1 MKKPLTVR
9 VVSVLLAVILCAL
22 SMSLTAGAVEAGYEL
37 IGEVSGGLFTDTGAS
52 SGINDYIIEDVT
64 SGKTGKITATVS
76 SVDVPD
82 YVAGEVTETTVP
94 VYQRVTSITSGS
106 KYLFVFVSGG
116 HYVMNNTVNSGT
128 LGTVLATDSA
138 ELQSTISGNFDS
150 YLYTLT
156 SSSSSYTVKSSANTY
171 LNIGSSALSLESSS
185 NNLTFTSTSVSGED
199 CFTVS
204 KDNGFWIF
212 TDICYLFFNTTD
224 STVGSS
230 NTVDYVY
237 LYQKNGT
244 TSAYEVST
252 ANISE
257 LIAYANS
264 LTSSRYTNWNTLGI
278 DGLVTAAQNKVSAV
292 NNPYSTEANAQTAQ
306 DAVNA
311 AAEALHNAVAQLQ
324 LDASQTAAV
333 FRVVSSADYFDYSD
347 YNGGTVSDPVKNGT
361 QVSCTATAS
370 EGSRFCYWT
379 KNGAWYSSS
388 AAITVG
394 DGEDEYVA
402 WFSKVQPD
410 GSIIVPITWT
420 RTDEHTPDSDRD
432 GSYVFT
438 GINTYSDD
446 NYTDY
451 GVTWDKLKDLTTT
464 HDPFV
469 WDLNHSGT
477 DGNGTSYPYNQGK
490 YTGYPSTKIGASW
503 TDLDPDTSD
512 NSWKLA
518 SARLFRGEFYWP
530 EGYTTSD
537 IIKMVSVN
545 DADYT
550 AIYDHINDY
559 ITAHP
564 DDTAFASAFQGGT
577 VLPINDDMFIFIHSA
592 ADDITTKTSGEAL
605 DYLTFFT
612 GSTGKGVWTQVGN
625 NSADWGKTTE
635 TKLGTA
641 YSVRAFHYSYPNLVS
656 DAADDNATNIKSM
669 VNTTEIYTNLKHT
682 DGWYTILNTSTLAS
696 KLGNVYGV
704 DAPFPA
710 GTLFY
715 FDIYVL
721 DNDGAGGMDKWELN
735 FKKADRSVTVN
746 YYYDTIASDNF
757 LGSATITGKV
767 TGDKITLTSGTSAAQ
782 LDYYY
787 AAASAHAGSDE
798 IYLSGVQ
805 QGTVPY
811 VVTAG
816 ENVINVLYTK
826 VSKSALTFVSAGG
839 HYTYDGTVKTASGIS
854 LYYGGELVTPTG
866 TNTWSVTAYN
876 GYTYTVT
883 YNGGSSVSAK
893 YVGTVTNT
901 ITVSGVSITRNGYD
915 ASGDFKTA
923 FTSGTLQ
930 IVPASVAFIYDYGVV
945 NNYTDTANIPSG
957 SVFAEGGV
965 YWKMLTGNGE
975 NTISVTYTPGK
986 IYTAADSAETRELDI
1001 NGDNTADMTVT
1012 FLPATTV
1019 YYEDTAVTTG
1029 SGWSTAGTASGTTVY
1044 PDGMYGY
1051 GKGYAD
1057 DTGFSDG
1064 TYLHTV
1070 ASGDIAERTKAT
1082 FTFTGTGF
1090 TVHGKTDFESGLL
1103 RIYVKNAVTNAWVKI
1118 ITVDTLFESG
1128 AYNGVPLA
1136 TVSGLDYGT
1145 YTVELKAYTA
1155 KEIYTRDPAA
1165 TDRGNIYIDGI
1176 TVYEAIKK
1184 DGSGAATTALA
1195 NLARDAYNRDGE
1207 LNCELYDMR
1216 DIYLSGKI
1224 TSEIESGSSYF
1235 INGVWVPNVFASTTV
1250 GSATADNGIAAFLID
1265 KGASGA
1271 GGYTVAEIVEF
1282 GPKNELY
1289 IKPGQ
1294 SLTLVISG
1302 KTFDKLT
1309 FALSSPTGESVA
1321 YAVNSANNTVAST
1334 VHMYYSAF
1342 SNTNGTETR
1351 VVITNNSQHILSV
1364 SSVKITNVGSPASA
1378 VDETSLDEVLIYAA
1392 AVNGFV
1398 TGNGIHGDVNANGVI
1413 DPADYLMIKRSILGT
1428 YTLTPVQSVA
1438 ADANT
1443 DTEVSATDYLAV
1455 KRIFLGTY
1463 TAD

>member
-82 YVAGEVTETTVP
+82 YVAGEVTETTGDP
-94 VYQRVTSITSGS
+94 VYTLVDSIANGE
-106 KYLFVFVSGG
+106 YLFVFLSGSG
-116 HYVMNNTVNSGT
+116 HYIMTKAMSNNA
-128 LGTVLATDSA
+128 LGTVQATDLT
-138 ELQSTISGNFDS
+138 ELQNTITGNYSD
-150 YLYTLT
+150 YLYTVSGSGST
-156 SSSSSYTVKSSANTY
+156 YTVYSGTNY
-171 LNIGSSALSLESSS
+171 LNISSSGLSLGDSSD
-185 NNLTFTSTSVSGED
+185 LTFTSVSGED
-199 CFTVS
+199 CFTISKSIRVIIWYYDYYLNFNGDTVS
-204 KDNGFWIF
+204 A
-212 TDICYLFFNTTD
+212 
-224 STVGSS
+224 STAAS
-230 NTVDYVY
+230 NVY
-237 LYQKNGT
+237 LYKLTSSGGT
-244 TSAYEVST
+244 VYEVST
-252 ANISE
+252 ANISS
-257 LIAYANS
+257 IIDFAKS
-264 LTSSRYTNWNTLGI
+264 LTSSRYTNWSSLGI
-278 DGLVTAAQNKVSAV
+278 DGLITAAENALSAV
-292 NNPYSTEANAQTAQ
+292 SNPYSVQTDAQTAQ

-324 LDASQTAAV
+324 LDTTQLFAA

-347 YNGGTVSDPVKNGT
+347 YNGGTVSTPVKNGT

-388 AAITVG
+388 AAITVA
-394 DGEDEYVA
+394 DGEDVYVA
-402 WFSKVQPD
+402 WFAKVQED

-420 RTDEHTPDSDRD
+420 RTDEQISDTDGD

-438 GINTYSDD
+438 GIDTYSDD

-451 GVTWDKLKDLTTT
+451 GVTWDDLKKLTTT
-464 HDPFV
+464 RDPFI
-469 WDLNHSGT
+469 WDLNHRGT
-477 DGNGTSYPYNQGK
+477 DGNGTSYPYGS
-490 YTGYPSTKIGASW
+490 YTGYLSTKIGASW

-512 NSWKLA
+512 NGWKYA

-550 AIYDHINDY
+550 AIYDYINSY
-559 ITAHP
+559 ITANP

-592 ADDITTKTSGEAL
+592 ADDITTKNSDDAL
-605 DYLTFFT
+605 RYLTFFT
-612 GSTGKGVWTQVGN
+612 GSTGKGVWTQVGT

-641 YSVRAFHYSYPNLVS
+641 YSVRAFRWSYPNL
-656 DAADDNATNIKSM
+656 AASVADNASITSITD
-669 VNTTEIYTNLKHT
+669 TTADNDIYDNLKHT
-682 DGWYTILNTSTLAS
+682 NGWYTILNTSTLAS
-696 KLGNVYGV
+696 KLGSVYGV
-704 DAPFPA
+704 DASFPA

-746 YYYDTIASDNF
+746 YYYDTISGGNF

-767 TGDKITLTSGTSAAQ
+767 TGDEITLTSGTSAAQ

-787 AAASAHAGSDE
+787 AVANRHIENDDE

-839 HYTYDGTVKTASGIS
+839 HYTYDGTEKTASGIS

-866 TNTWSVTAYN
+866 TNPNTWQVVFN
-876 GYTYTVT
+876 NITYTVT
-883 YNGGSSVSAK
+883 YSGGSSVYAK

-901 ITVSGVSITRNGYD
+901 ITESYVSITRNGED
-915 ASGDFKTA
+915 ASGVFNTA

-930 IVPASVAFIYDYGVV
+930 IVPASVAFIYDYGVE

-957 SVFAEGGV
+957 SVFAQGGV

-975 NTISVTYTPGK
+975 KTISVTYTPGK
-986 IYTAADSAETRELDI
+986 IYTAAVSAETRELDI
-1001 NGDNTADMTVT
+1001 NGDKTADMTVT

-1019 YYEDTAVTTG
+1019 YYEDTAVTPD
-1029 SGWSTAGTASGTTVY
+1029 SGWSTVGTASGTTVY

-1051 GKGYAD
+1051 GMGYAD

-1064 TYLHTV
+1064 TYLYTV

-1090 TVHGKTDFESGLL
+1090 TVHGKTDSESGLL
-1103 RIYVKNAVTNAWVKI
+1103 RIYVKNADTDAWVKI
-1118 ITVDTLFESG
+1118 ITVDTLFLSD

-1165 TDRGNIYIDGI
+1165 TGRGNIYIDGI

-1184 DGSGAATTALA
+1184 DGSGAETTAIA

-1216 DIYLSGKI
+1216 DVYLSGKI
-1224 TSEIESGSSYF
+1224 TPEIESGSSYF

-1265 KGASGA
+1265 KGASGD

-1321 YAVNSANNTVAST
+1321 YAVNSENNTVAST

-1342 SNTNGTETR
+1342 SNTYGTEMR

-1443 DTEVSATDYLAV
+1443 DTEVNATDYLAV

>member
-1 MKKPLTVR
+1 MKKPFTVR
-9 VVSVLLAVILCAL
+9 VVSVLLAVILCTL
-22 SMSLTAGAVEAGYEL
+22 SMSLTAGAVEEGYEL

-52 SGINDYIIEDVT
+52 SGTNEYIIEDVQ
-64 SGKTGKITATVS
+64 SGKTGKITATLS
-76 SVDVPD
+76 STDVPD
-82 YVAGEVTETTVP
+82 YTAGKVTVTTSDPIYTLVD
-94 VYQRVTSITSGS
+94 SIESG
-106 KYLFVFVSGG
+106 KEYLFVFVSDG
-116 HYVMNNTVNSGT
+116 HYVMTKTLSNGA
-128 LGTVLATDSA
+128 LGTVRATGLT
-138 ELQSTISGNFDS
+138 EIQNTITGDFSD
-150 YLYTLT
+150 YLYTVNGTGSTYTVYSGTNYLNISGSIWSAVLSL
-156 SSSSSYTVKSSANTY
+156 SSSSS
-171 LNIGSSALSLESSS
+171 
-185 NNLTFTSTSVSGED
+185 NLTFTPVSGEK
-199 CFTVS
+199 CYTVGRS
-204 KDNGFWIF
+204 IGNFIS
-212 TDICYLFFNTTD
+212 TDYYLNFNTP
-224 STVGSS
+224 G
-230 NTVDYVY
+230 NTVRASTTTSNVY
-237 LYQKNGT
+237 LYELTFSGGT
-244 TSAYEVST
+244 AYVVST
-252 ANISE
+252 DYISR

-278 DGLVTAAQNKVSAV
+278 DGLVTDARNKVNAV
-292 NNPYSTEANAQTAQ
+292 SNPYSTETGAQTAQ
-306 DAVNA
+306 KAVNDA
-311 AAEALHNAVAQLQ
+311 AREL
-324 LDASQTAAV
+324 QTALAKLEPV
-333 FRVVSSADYFDYSD
+333 LAEFRVTDDADYD
-347 YNGGTVSDPVKNGT
+347 GGTVSAPVKSGT
-361 QVSCTATAS
+361 NVSCTAAADD
-370 EGSRFCYWT
+370 GSRFCYWT

-388 AAITVG
+388 AAITVE
-394 DGEDEYVA
+394 DGENDVYAA
-402 WFSKVQPD
+402 WFTEVQSD

-420 RTDEHTPDSDRD
+420 RTDEQTTDSDGD
-432 GSYVFT
+432 GSFVVT
-438 GINTYSDD
+438 GIDTYSD
-446 NYTDY
+446 YTTYEEY
-451 GVTWDKLKDLTTT
+451 GVIWDDIKGLTTT
-464 HDPFV
+464 AHPFV
-469 WDLNHSGT
+469 WDLNNTGT
-477 DGNGTSYPYNQGK
+477 DGDGVSYPYNQGK
-490 YTGYPSTKIGASW
+490 YTGFPSTKIAASW
-503 TDLDPDTSD
+503 TDLDSTATDG
-512 NSWKLA
+512 WKKA

-545 DADYT
+545 DADYA
-550 AIYDHINDY
+550 AIYDYINNY
-559 ITAHP
+559 IANNP
-564 DDTAFASAFQGGT
+564 NDTAFASAFQGGT

-592 ADDITTKTSGEAL
+592 EDDLTAMTDPGVL

-612 GSTGKGVWTQVGN
+612 GTTGKGVWTRNGN
-625 NSADWGKTTE
+625 MNADWGKTVE
-635 TKLGTA
+635 TRLGTA
-641 YSVRAFHYSYPNLVS
+641 YSVRAFYNSYPNLAS
-656 DAADDNATNIKSM
+656 TTADNANVVSM
-669 VNTTEIYTNLKHT
+669 DTTDAIYTNLRHT
-682 DGWYTILNTSTLAS
+682 DGWYTVLNTSTLAS
-696 KLGNVYGV
+696 RLGSVYGV
-704 DAPFPA
+704 DASFPA

-746 YYYDTIASDNF
+746 YYYDTIASGKF

-767 TGDKITLTSGTSAAQ
+767 TGDEITLTSGTSAAQ
-782 LDYYY
+782 LNYQY
-787 AAASAHAGSDE
+787 AAASTHAGSDE

-839 HYTYDGTVKTASGIS
+839 HYTYDGTEKTASGIS

-883 YNGGSSVSAK
+883 YTGDSSVTAK

-901 ITVSGVSITRNGYD
+901 ITVSSVSITRNGND

-930 IVPASVAFIYDYGVV
+930 IVPASVAFIYDYGAE

-957 SVFAEGGV
+957 SVFAQGGV
-965 YWKMLTGNGE
+965 YWKMLTGDGE
-975 NTISVTYTPGK
+975 KTISVTYTPGK

-1019 YYEDTAVTTG
+1019 YYEDTAVTRG
-1029 SGWSTAGTASGTTVY
+1029 SGWSTGGTASGTTVY

-1051 GKGYAD
+1051 GRGYAD
-1057 DTGFSDG
+1057 DIGFSDG
-1064 TYLHTV
+1064 TYLYTV
-1070 ASGDIAERTKAT
+1070 ASGDIAARTKAT

-1090 TVHGKTDFESGLL
+1090 TVHGKTDSKSGLL

-1155 KEIYTRDPAA
+1155 KEIYARDPAA

-1271 GGYTVAEIVEF
+1271 GGYTVAEMVEF

-1342 SNTNGTETR
+1342 SNTAGTEMR

-1428 YTLTPVQSVA
+1428 YTLTPVQFVA

-1443 DTEVSATDYLAV
+1443 DTEVNATDYLAV

>member
-1 MKKPLTVR
+1 MKKPFTVR
-9 VVSVLLAVILCAL
+9 VVSVLLAVILCTL
-22 SMSLTAGAVEAGYEL
+22 SMSLTAGAVEEGYEL

-52 SGINDYIIEDVT
+52 SGTNEYIIEDVQ
-64 SGKTGKITATVS
+64 SGKTGKITATLS
-76 SVDVPD
+76 STGVPD
-82 YVAGEVTETTVP
+82 YTAGTVTETPVP

-306 DAVNA
+306 DAVNTA
-311 AAEALHNAVAQLQ
+311 AQAL
-324 LDASQTAAV
+324 QTALAKLELDTTQV
-333 FRVVSSADYFDYSD
+333 LAEFRVVGDAD
-347 YNGGTVSDPVKNGT
+347 YNGGTVSAPVKSGT
-361 QVSCTATAS
+361 NVSCTATAS

-379 KNGAWYSSS
+379 KDGAWYSSS

-420 RTDEHTPDSDRD
+420 RTDEQTTDSDGD
-432 GSYVFT
+432 GSFVVT
-438 GINTYSDD
+438 GIDTYSD
-446 NYTDY
+446 YTTYEEY
-451 GVTWDKLKDLTTT
+451 GVIWDDIKGLKTTA
-464 HDPFV
+464 HPFV
-469 WDLNHSGT
+469 WDINHAGT
-477 DGNGTSYPYNQGK
+477 DGDNITYPYNQGELS
-490 YTGYPSTKIGASW
+490 GFPDTKIAASW
-503 TDLDPDTSD
+503 SDLDSTATDG
-512 NSWKLA
+512 WKKA

-545 DADYT
+545 DADYA
-550 AIYDHINDY
+550 AIYDYINNY
-559 ITAHP
+559 IATHS

-592 ADDITTKTSGEAL
+592 EDDLTDMTDPGVL

-612 GSTGKGVWTQVGN
+612 GTTGKGVWTRNGN
-625 NSADWGKTTE
+625 MNADWGKTVE
-635 TKLGTA
+635 TRLGTA
-641 YSVRAFHYSYPNLVS
+641 YSVRAFRDSYPNLAS
-656 DAADDNATNIKSM
+656 TTADNANVVSM
-669 VNTTEIYTNLKHT
+669 NTTAEIYANLRHT
-682 DGWYTILNTSTLAS
+682 DGWYTVLNTSTLAS
-696 KLGNVYGV
+696 RLGSVYGV
-704 DAPFPA
+704 DASFPA

-721 DNDGAGGMDKWELN
+721 DNDGVGGMDKWELN

-746 YYYDTIASDNF
+746 YYYDTIADTNF

-767 TGDKITLTSGTSAAQ
+767 TGDSITLTSGTSAAQ

-787 AAASAHAGSDE
+787 AAANAKAENDDE

-816 ENVINVLYTK
+816 ENVINVLYIKVTK
-826 VSKSALTFVSAGG
+826 NALNFVSAGG
-839 HYTYDGTVKTASGIS
+839 RYTYDGTAKTASGIS
-854 LYYGGELVTPTG
+854 LYYDGVLVNPTG
-866 TNTWSVTAYN
+866 SNNNTWEVVFD
-876 GYTYTVT
+876 GITYTVSYT
-883 YNGGSSVSAK
+883 GGSSVTAK
-893 YVGTVTNT
+893 YVGT
-901 ITVSGVSITRNGYD
+901 TVNDIDETLVSIKQNGAN
-915 ASGDFKTA
+915 ASGKFKTVY
-923 FTSGTLQ
+923 TEGTLQ
-930 IVPASVAFIYDYGVV
+930 IVPANVAFIYDYGVT

-975 NTISVTYTPGK
+975 KTTSVTYTPAG
-986 IYTAADSAETRELDI
+986 IYNAGVEAENSALDI
-1001 NGDNTADMTVT
+1001 NGDGAVDMTVT

-1019 YYEDTAVTTG
+1019 YYEDTFITPG
-1029 SGWSTAGTASGTTVY
+1029 EGWSTEGTAAGSTVY

-1051 GKGYAD
+1051 GKGYED
-1057 DTGFSDG
+1057 DNGYSDG
-1064 TYLHTV
+1064 TCLTTV
-1070 ASGDIAERTKAT
+1070 ASGEIASRTTAS

-1090 TVHGKTDFESGLL
+1090 TVHGKTDLESGLL
-1103 RIYVKNAVTNAWVKI
+1103 RIYVKNASTQKWVKV
-1118 ITVDTLFESG
+1118 ITVDALFVKD

-1145 YTVELKAYTA
+1145 YEVTLKAYTA

-1165 TDRGNIYIDGI
+1165 TERGRIRIDGI

-1195 NLARDAYNRDGE
+1195 NLARDAYSRDGE
-1207 LNCELYDMR
+1207 LNCEVFDMR
-1216 DIYLSGKI
+1216 DVYLSDKI
-1224 TSEIESGSSYF
+1224 TDEIKAGSSYY
-1235 INGVWVPNVFASTTV
+1235 INGVWVPNVFTSATV
-1250 GSATADNGIAAFLID
+1250 GSASADNGIAAFLID
-1265 KGASGA
+1265 KDASGS
-1271 GGYTVAEIVEF
+1271 GYTVAELVEF

-1289 IKPGQ
+1289 IQPGQ
-1294 SLTLVISG
+1294 SLTLVITG

-1309 FALSSPTGESVA
+1309 AEISSPTGNSIAFSV
-1321 YAVNSANNTVAST
+1321 NTDNYTVTST
-1334 VHMYYSAF
+1334 VHMYYPAVT
-1342 SNTNGTETR
+1342 NTAGTEIIR
-1351 VVITNNSQHILSV
+1351 VVITNNSAYVLSV

-1378 VDETSLDEVLIYAA
+1378 ADETSLDEVLIYAA

-1398 TGNGIHGDVNANGVI
+1398 TSGGIHGDVNANGAV

-1443 DTEVSATDYLAV
+1443 DTEVNATDYLAV

>member
-82 YVAGEVTETTVP
+82 YVAGEVTETTGGP
-94 VYQRVTSITSGS
+94 VYTLVDSIESGTA
-106 KYLFVFVSGG
+106 YLFVFLSGSD
-116 HYVMNNTVNSGT
+116 HYVMTNNLSNNA
-128 LGTVLATDSA
+128 LGTVQATDLT
-138 ELQSTISGNFDS
+138 ELTITGDFSE
-150 YLYTLT
+150 YLYTVKGSGSTYTVKNGENYLNISGSIWPSVVLSL
-156 SSSSSYTVKSSANTY
+156 SSSSS
-171 LNIGSSALSLESSS
+171 
-185 NNLTFTSTSVSGED
+185 NLTFTSVSGEKCYTVGRSIGNYISTD
-199 CFTVS
+199 YYLNFNGNTVS
-204 KDNGFWIF
+204 A
-212 TDICYLFFNTTD
+212 NTTA
-224 STVGSS
+224 S
-230 NTVDYVY
+230 NVY
-237 LYQKNGT
+237 LYKRTFSGGT
-244 TSAYEVST
+244 AYEVST
-252 ANISE
+252 ANISS
-257 LIAYANS
+257 IIDFAKS
-264 LTSSRYTNWNTLGI
+264 LTSSRYTNWSSLNI
-278 DGLVTAAQNKVSAV
+278 DGLVADAQTALNAVS
-292 NNPYSTEANAQTAQ
+292 NPYSTETDAQTAQ
-306 DAVNA
+306 DAVNT

-347 YNGGTVSDPVKNGT
+347 YNGGTVSDSVKNGT

-420 RTDEHTPDSDRD
+420 RTDEQTTDSDGD
-432 GSYVFT
+432 GSRVVT
-438 GINTYSDD
+438 GIDTYSD
-446 NYTDY
+446 YTTYEEY
-451 GVTWDKLKDLTTT
+451 GVTWDDIKGLTTT
-464 HDPFV
+464 AHPFV
-469 WDLNHSGT
+469 WDLNNTGT
-477 DGNGTSYPYNQGK
+477 DGDGVSYPYNQGK
-490 YTGYPSTKIGASW
+490 YTGFPSTKIAASW
-503 TDLDPDTSD
+503 TDLDSTATDG
-512 NSWKLA
+512 WKKA

-545 DADYT
+545 DADYA
-550 AIYDHINDY
+550 AIYDYINNY
-559 ITAHP
+559 IANNP
-564 DDTAFASAFQGGT
+564 ADTAFASAFQGGT

-592 ADDITTKTSGEAL
+592 EDDLTAMTDPGVL

-612 GSTGKGVWTQVGN
+612 GTTGKGVWTRNGN
-625 NSADWGKTTE
+625 MNADWGKTVE
-635 TKLGTA
+635 TRLGTA
-641 YSVRAFHYSYPNLVS
+641 YSVRAFYNSYPNLAS
-656 DAADDNATNIKSM
+656 TTADNANVVSM
-669 VNTTEIYTNLKHT
+669 NTTADIYANLRHT
-682 DGWYTILNTSTLAS
+682 DGWYTVLNTSTLAS

-704 DAPFPA
+704 DASFPA

-746 YYYDTIASDNF
+746 YYYDTIASGNF

-767 TGDKITLTSGTSAAQ
+767 TGDEITLTSGTSAAQ

-787 AAASAHAGSDE
+787 AAASTHAGSDE

-839 HYTYDGTVKTASGIS
+839 HYTYDGTEKTASGIS
-854 LYYGGELVTPTG
+854 LYYGGELVTPTD

-883 YNGGSSVSAK
+883 YNGGSSVSAR
-893 YVGTVTNT
+893 YVGTVPNT
-901 ITVSGVSITRNGYD
+901 ITVSGVSITRNGND
-915 ASGDFKTA
+915 ASGDFNKV

-957 SVFAEGGV
+957 SVFAQGGV
-965 YWKMLTGNGE
+965 YWKMLTGDGE
-975 NTISVTYTPGK
+975 KTISVTYTPGK

-1019 YYEDTAVTTG
+1019 YYEDTAVTRG
-1029 SGWSTAGTASGTTVY
+1029 SGWSTGGTASGTTVY

-1051 GKGYAD
+1051 GRGYAD

-1064 TYLHTV
+1064 TYLYTV
-1070 ASGDIAERTKAT
+1070 ASGDIAARTKAT

-1090 TVHGKTDFESGLL
+1090 TVHGKTDSESGLL

-1195 NLARDAYNRDGE
+1195 NLARDAYNRDDE

-1224 TSEIESGSSYF
+1224 NSEIESGSSYF

-1265 KGASGA
+1265 KGASGD
-1271 GGYTVAEIVEF
+1271 GGYTVAEMVEF

-1289 IKPGQ
+1289 IRPGQ

-1334 VHMYYSAF
+1334 VHMYYSDF
-1342 SNTNGTETR
+1342 SNTAGTEMR

-1443 DTEVSATDYLAV
+1443 DTEVNATDYLAV